1 MTDDRAGDAPA
12 QLHLEFNG
20 EAREDSRTRPH
31 FSETVTG
38 VNSQNLMPDSLSGSA
53 NSTPDAALAF
63 LSSISYSL
71 TLWQVADDPRQVN
84 ARCPPPIGKAV
95 SLRLRGI
102 ELNPLRK
109 TVLPCRLTFLPP
121 QIYGL
126 NLAGSRT
133 VLMGN
138 CRLDLNASL

>member
-1 MTDDRAGDAPA
+1 MTDDRAGDAPP

-20 EAREDSRTRPH
+20 QAREDSRTRPRL
-31 FSETVTG
+31 SETVTG
-38 VNSQNLMPDSLSGSA
+38 VNSQNLIPDSLSGSA

-95 SLRLRGI
+95 SLRLRRI
-102 ELNPLRK
+102 ELNLTHFAKLFCRVP
-109 TVLPCRLTFLPP
+109 TDLPSP
-121 QIYGL
+121 
-126 NLAGSRT
+126 A
-133 VLMGN
+133 
-138 CRLDLNASL
+138 DLWIKLSGIEDGPDGELQA